1 MTSDVLLLA
10 QNLIHYSTTT
20 VVDGNKAGLL
30 TLEDCLFE
38 LARYAERSGA
48 TWSMK
53 RFEGGHEKWPYPVSN
68 LVVIWR
74 KGSAGQHLCYLGHVD
89 TVPAGNAALWD
100 NSPTSAQVK
109 DGFLYGR
116 GATDMKGSV
125 AAFFSAMAE
134 VMQQQDDVH
143 VTAVITG
150 DEEWAAVNG
159 TAKVLE
165 QMKEEGVHVDSF
177 LVGEPS
183 SPDSLGTHI
192 KSGRRGSLVGKLVCE
207 GVQGH
212 AAYAGSFQNPNTAL
226 IKAADLLGQYDWG
239 FRDKGQTQTQFQ
251 IIAMKSGDFGA
262 SAVVPARAEMLWNIR
277 FTSEWSPEELPN
289 TMKALLASRPAL
301 YDHVRVEANLH
312 SVSLP
317 YATPHEGKLFDAV
330 KSALYSREWGY
341 PQVDMNGG
349 TTDGRFVQR
358 FYLDAEVLEYGPPE
372 RGGLKPDGSA
382 PERYLQEGGM
392 HQVNERISLKDLE
405 GLAQSYAKIVSLY
418 HKR

>member
-20 VVDGNKAGLL
+20 VVDGNKEGLL
-30 TLEDCLFE
+30 TVEDCLFE

-48 TWSMK
+48 TWSIK

-68 LVVIWR
+68 LVVTWR
-74 KGSAGQHLCYLGHVD
+74 KGSADQHLCYLGHVD

-100 NSPTSAQVK
+100 NSPISAQVK

-134 VMQQQDDVH
+134 VMQQQDNVH

-165 QMKEEGVHVDSF
+165 QMKEEGIHVDSF

-183 SPDSLGTHI
+183 SPDLLGTHV
-192 KSGRRGSLVGKLVCE
+192 KCGRRGSLVGKLVSH

-212 AAYAGSFQNPNTAL
+212 AAYAGSFHNPNTAL
-226 IKAADLLGQYDWG
+226 IKAADLLGQYDWEG
-239 FRDKGQTQTQFQ
+239 RDKGQTKTQFQ
-251 IIAMKSGDFGA
+251 IIAMNSGDFGA

-289 TMKALLASRPAL
+289 TMKALLAYRPAL
-301 YDHVRVEANLH
+301 YDHVCVEANLH

-317 YATPHEGKLFDAV
+317 YVTPYHGHLHDVLRE
-330 KSALYSREWGY
+330 ALNRVHQGP
-341 PQVDMNGG
+341 PQIDMDGG

-358 FYLDAEVLEYGPPE
+358 YYPDAEVYEYGPPE
-372 RGGLKPDGSA
+372 HGGLMTDGAA
-382 PERYLQEGGM
+382 PERYTQEGGM

-405 GLAQSYAKIVSLY
+405 GLARDYAKIVSLY

>member
-38 LARYAERSGA
+38 LAQYAERSGA

-68 LVVIWR
+68 LVVTWR
-74 KGSAGQHLCYLGHVD
+74 KGNADQHLCYLGHVD
-89 TVPAGNAALWD
+89 TVPAGNAVLWD

-192 KSGRRGSLVGKLVCE
+192 KSGRRGSLVGKLICD

-212 AAYAGSFQNPNTAL
+212 AAYAGSFKNPNKPL
-226 IKAADLLGQYDWG
+226 ILAAEVLGNHGWG
-239 FRDKGQTQTQFQ
+239 HRDIGSVPETQFE
-251 IIAMKSGDFGA
+251 IIAMNSGNFGA
-262 SAVVPARAEMLWNIR
+262 SAVIPAQAEMLWNIR
-277 FTSEWSPEELPN
+277 FTREWKPEELVEE
-289 TMKALLASRPAL
+289 MEGVFKALP
-301 YDHVRVEANLH
+301 
-312 SVSLP
+312 LP
-317 YATPHEGKLFDAV
+317 YP
-330 KSALYSREWGY
+330 Y
-341 PQVDMNGG
+341 
-349 TTDGRFVQR
+349 
-358 FYLDAEVLEYGPPE
+358 
-372 RGGLKPDGSA
+372 
-382 PERYLQEGGM
+382 
-392 HQVNERISLKDLE
+392 HQVFTE
-405 GLAQSYAKIVSLY
+405 
-418 HKR
+418 